1 MEELAETMTFA
12 KKKSM
17 EPQAVG
23 GVNRVTASDW
33 ADQVLELL
41 GLEQGAL
48 TNEKLQQMKQLISRN
63 ADVFALNESQL
74 HHNSWASCGHRKSWP
89 C

>member
-12 KKKSM
+12 KEKSK

-41 GLEQGAL
+41 GLEQGVR
-48 TNEKLQQMKQLISRN
+48 TNE
-63 ADVFALNESQL
+63 
-74 HHNSWASCGHRKSWP
+74 
-89 C
+89 